1 MRIKVV
7 TMGMKP
13 QPAKKAVKRKKAS
26 KVKRFMFWKGATVG
40 YSERFFFYIPHHPSL
55 SNVQINYFSSA
66 KKKRRAS
73 KLSVIEMLERKNERK
88 ADLKE
93 KELEQRQR
101 ELEFQ
106 RQKYEEEATERKA
119 RLQLE
124 LEERRAFMS
133 LLKDKL

>member
-1 MRIKVV
+1 
-7 TMGMKP
+7 
-13 QPAKKAVKRKKAS
+13 
-26 KVKRFMFWKGATVG
+26 MFWKGVG
-40 YSERFFFYIPHHPSL
+40 YSGRFFFNIPHHPSL
-55 SNVQINYFSSA
+55 SNAQTNYFSSA
-66 KKKRRAS
+66 KKKRRAA
-73 KLSVIEMLERKNERK
+73 KLSAIEMLERKNERK

-101 ELEFQ
+101 EFEFQ
-106 RQKYEEEATERKA
+106 RQKYEEATERKA

>member
-1 MRIKVV
+1 MV
-7 TMGMKP
+7 TMEMEP

-26 KVKRFMFWKGATVG
+26 KVKRFMFWKGVG
-40 YSERFFFYIPHHPSL
+40 YSGKFFYIPHHPSL
-55 SNVQINYFSSA
+55 SNVQ
-66 KKKRRAS
+66 
-73 KLSVIEMLERKNERK
+73 RK

-93 KELEQRQR
+93 KELEQQQR

-124 LEERRAFMS
+124 LEECRAFMS
-133 LLKDKL
+133 FY

>member
-1 MRIKVV
+1 
-7 TMGMKP
+7 MGT
-13 QPAKKAVKRKKAS
+13 QGS
-26 KVKRFMFWKGATVG
+26 
-40 YSERFFFYIPHHPSL
+40 FFFLYIPHHPSL
-55 SNVQINYFSSA
+55 SNIQINYFSSA
-66 KKKRRAS
+66 KNKRRAF
-73 KLSVIEMLERKNERK
+73 KLSAIEMLERKNKRK

-93 KELEQRQR
+93 KDFEQRQR

-106 RQKYEEEATERKA
+106 RQKYEVEATERKA